1 MKSVRKALAL
11 TGCIAITVLTG
22 CTAVKSTT
30 NKPQEETKQEN
41 TIFDKVIKGEPV
53 GESTALYN
61 VSEMLYKNG
70 ISPDS
75 VYGFGNKYIMALYI
89 GEDMREVVTYDLS
102 SAEVYKTVNITEN
115 LSGSSY
121 VATTESGV
129 PYVYD
134 KDNRLY
140 LQLNIKGSKYTAYE
154 LDFTPEDMLVTDSGN
169 RIYYTL
175 DKDVR
180 VYQYITE
187 TGQSAVAYD
196 AGESLDSIEL
206 VSMGSDDSTLIIKAS
221 TPISNGYAKLSIEM
235 QEIESLS
242 GYDKDLYYEDGLY
255 IYTSDSYARAV
266 CVYDEL
272 KPRTFVKFTLENEA
286 ELKNMYI
293 YPDGPNIFTI
303 AGDDNGSEIRFYNV
317 SAGIME
323 NHDVIPKG
331 YTVENVSYMRELK
344 AVCISVKDSDG
355 VTNTLIWDVE
365 SITDIVS

>member
-22 CTAVKSTT
+22 CTAIKSTT

-53 GESTALYN
+53 VESTALYN

-89 GEDMREVVTYDLS
+89 GEDSREVVTYDLS

-115 LSGSSY
+115 LSKSSY

-221 TPISNGYAKLSIEM
+221 TPISNGYAKLSVEM

-242 GYDKDLYYEDGLY
+242 GYDKGLYYEDGLY

-286 ELKNMYI
+286 ELGNMYI

-303 AGDDNGSEIRFYNV
+303 VGDDNGSEIRFYNV

>member
-1 MKSVRKALAL
+1 MHFP
-11 TGCIAITVLTG
+11 
-22 CTAVKSTT
+22 
-30 NKPQEETKQEN
+30 N
-41 TIFDKVIKGEPV
+41 
-53 GESTALYN
+53 
-61 VSEMLYKNG
+61 
-70 ISPDS
+70 
-75 VYGFGNKYIMALYI
+75 
-89 GEDMREVVTYDLS
+89 
-102 SAEVYKTVNITEN
+102 
-115 LSGSSY
+115 
-121 VATTESGV
+121 

-196 AGESLDSIEL
+196 AGERLDSIEL

-286 ELKNMYI
+286 ELGNMYI

-303 AGDDNGSEIRFYNV
+303 AGGDNGSEIRFYNV